1 MKNNSPAIPRQFF
14 PLLVLPWLLGAPA
27 GWAQSATGVSENDF
41 LDEMPIVLSVSRLP
55 QRLDETPGAVTLLDR
70 DMIRRSGAR
79 DVPDLLRL
87 VPGFQTSMSF
97 EADAP
102 QASYH
107 GIFGY
112 FSGRIQVLVDGRS
125 AYSTYLVGSVA
136 PGLMSMAL
144 EDIERIEVLRG
155 SNSVAYGA
163 RAMLGVVNIVT
174 RHTSATLGT
183 TARVNQGENGIKDT
197 QLGLGWRFENSAM
210 RLGIDQQGDDG
221 LTGAN
226 GHNRIRRVNFRSDWR
241 VSGDTDVQLRA
252 GWMAIAAG
260 RGFAKD
266 MDAPLR
272 DTSYDS
278 SFVQVDWSKVL
289 SPEHDVALMFA
300 HNQEDFR
307 DLASRPIPIPPYSVN
322 IDSSGTARN
331 DSLTAQHTLRLGP
344 DVRMVWGAE
353 LRRESVTS
361 LTLYN
366 TPEPLVTDFT
376 RLFAHGEWRI
386 HPDLLLNVGAMAE
399 HSSASGSSRAPRL
412 MLNWHVA
419 PGQTLRA
426 GMARSFRPPS
436 VFETNGDVRYSAN
449 GKLLQVTVLARG
461 NVAPET
467 VLTRELGYYGN
478 YSWLNSSLDVRIF
491 DEALKGLSQ
500 RQTYP
505 LPAGTSLVPSTP
517 ADYVNGDSLTLRGLE
532 FQWTGRPWPGAQL
545 GFGQTFSRVLFPRP
559 PTHPELA
566 DTMPDATS
574 SLFFSQ
580 QFSKGWVFSL
590 SHQNSDPFRLQ
601 KSGDYKQFITR
612 TDWRL
617 SKTLHVGRHAGEVA
631 LTVQNQ
637 GAAQADFDK
646 SFAFERRAFV
656 TLRLDN

>member
-1 MKNNSPAIPRQFF
+1 MKNSSHAMPRQIF
-14 PLLVLPWLLGAPA
+14 PLLGLAWLLAAPA
-27 GWAQSATGVSENDF
+27 GWAQIATGVSENDF
-41 LDEMPIVLSVSRLP
+41 LDEMPIVLSVSRMP
-55 QRLDETPGAVTLLDR
+55 QRLDETPGAVTILDR

-97 EADAP
+97 EGDAP

-107 GIFGY
+107 GVFGHY
-112 FSGRIQVLVDGRS
+112 SGRIQVLVDGRS
-125 AYSTYLVGSVA
+125 VYSTYVAGSVA
-136 PGLMSMAL
+136 PGLMSVAL

-174 RHTSATLGT
+174 RHSSATPGV

-197 QLGLGWRFENSAM
+197 QLGLGWRLENSSM

-226 GHNRIRRVNFRSDWR
+226 GHNRVRRANFRSDWR

-252 GWMAIAAG
+252 GWMGVVSG
-260 RGFAKD
+260 RGIAELRE
-266 MDAPLR
+266 PLR

-278 SFVQVDWSKVL
+278 SFMQVDWNKVL
-289 SPEHDVALMFA
+289 SPEQDLALMFA
-300 HNQEDFR
+300 HNQESYRDVSPITEVDF
-307 DLASRPIPIPPYSVN
+307 DF
-322 IDSSGTARN
+322 SGTASN
-331 DSLTAQHTLRLGP
+331 DSLTAQHTLRLSP
-344 DVRMVWGAE
+344 EVRTVWGAE

-361 LTLYN
+361 LPLYN
-366 TPEPLVTDFT
+366 TSEPLVTDFT
-376 RLFAHGEWRI
+376 RLFAHAEWRI
-386 HPDLLLNVGAMAE
+386 HPDLLLNAGAMAE
-399 HSSASGSSRAPRL
+399 HSSASGSNLAPRL

-436 VFETNGDVRYSAN
+436 EFETSSDVGPY
-449 GKLLQVTVLARG
+449 LASG
-461 NVAPET
+461 NVVPET

-478 YSWLNSSLDVRIF
+478 FSWLNSSLDVRLF
-491 DEALKGLSQ
+491 DEFMSGLIRTNRYEGQ
-500 RQTYP
+500 PT
-505 LPAGTSLVPSTP
+505 V
-517 ADYVNGDSLTLRGLE
+517 DYVNGDSLTLRGLE
-532 FQWTGRPWPGAQL
+532 FQWSGRPWPGAQL
-545 GFGQTFSRVLFPRP
+545 GVNQTFARLSFPSP
-559 PTHPELA
+559 PTVETLPN
-566 DTMPDATS
+566 TMPESAS

-580 QFSKGWVFSL
+580 EFADGWNFSM

-601 KSGDYKQFITR
+601 RTAQYKQFITR

-617 SKTLHVGRHAGEVA
+617 SKSLLVGRHAGEIA

-637 GAAQADFDK
+637 GPAQADFYK
-646 SFAFERRAFV
+646 SFAFERRAYV
-656 TLRLDN
+656 TLRLNH